1 MCMSFEEKAL
11 EFLQCTNYDKF
22 KSGSYYFFSDGL
34 RMYHWFINNKK
45 YIFYSDDEICKKIVE
60 QYNER
65 KDLIKKSH
73 GDRKKCEFTVTFEFL
88 YMCKEFEEYN
98 DNNKFEY
105 SSDIKF
111 NNGVLMGKWF
121 KLNKQKI
128 FEGKNL
134 VYISIQKQYRNKLYE
149 DKMKEKVKNS
159 RKKQYFLV
167 TKGYEKFS
175 DFSDLRFFD
184 DQKLYE
190 WFSLNK
196 EEIFSSDYSID
207 INIKNQYYQYC
218 YFLEL
223 EEMFLKVDDEKFD
236 EYGNRRFP
244 SGALMYDWFVSN
256 LNYIK
261 NSGEEIDKE
270 IMLQYNNYLDKNKI
284 YKEEDK
290 DLVKIKKS

>member
-1 MCMSFEEKAL
+1 MCKYKCELYIFFFNYYEKT
-11 EFLQCTNYDKF
+11 FLQVVPKHHRGIMIKIMFVCHGNICR
-22 KSGSYYFFSDGL
+22 SP
-34 RMYHWFINNKK
+34 MAEFI
-45 YIFYSDDEICKKIVE
+45 
-60 QYNER
+60 
-65 KDLIKKSH
+65 
-73 GDRKKCEFTVTFEFL
+73 
-88 YMCKEFEEYN
+88 
-98 DNNKFEY
+98 
-105 SSDIKF
+105 
-111 NNGVLMGKWF
+111 
-121 KLNKQKI
+121 
-128 FEGKNL
+128 
-134 VYISIQKQYRNKLYE
+134 
-149 DKMKEKVKNS
+149 MKEKVKNS

-218 YFLEL
+218 YFVEL
-223 EEMFLKVDDEKFD
+223 EEIFLKADDEKFD

-244 SGALMYDWFVSN
+244 SGALMYDWFISN

-270 IMLQYNNYLDKNKI
+270 IMLQYNNYLDKNNMI
-284 YKEEDK
+284 
-290 DLVKIKKS
+290 LI